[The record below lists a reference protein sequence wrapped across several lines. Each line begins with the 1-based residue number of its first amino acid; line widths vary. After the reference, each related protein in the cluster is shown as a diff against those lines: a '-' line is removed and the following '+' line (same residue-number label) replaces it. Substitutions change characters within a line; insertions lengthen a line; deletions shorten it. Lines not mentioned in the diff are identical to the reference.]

1 MAGLKVLKN
10 VSFTKLNTDCSQS
23 LFFNILERK
32 SKRSRSKAHG
42 GGSKE
47 ASESVKSLFLHWH
60 CSLANLSVYSAIE

>member
-10 VSFTKLNTDCSQS
+10 VSFTNTDCLQS
-23 LFFNILERK
+23 LFFNVLERK
-32 SKRSRSKAHG
+32 SKRSRRKARR

-60 CSLANLSVYSAIE
+60 CSLAILSVYSAIE